1 MQVRVLDATGPL
13 AWILVF
19 DEGDEVIS
27 ALTGFAREQE
37 LRAAHFQA
45 IGGFSEAALGYFDR
59 MRADQGGKHGLR
71 VRAAGTSP
79 LHGGWGDERGGQGGQ
94 PARRLASFHLAATSA
109 FTAGAQ
115 VEPLARTR
123 QGHVHDTQLLFERR
137 LACFGAA
144 DGPVVG
150 Q

>member
-45 IGGFSEAALGYFDR
+45 IGGFSEAALGYFDWTSR
-59 MRADQGGKHGLR
+59 EYERIPVHEQVEVVSLLGDIAMGRDGQVVHAHAVLGRRDGTALGGHLLAGR
-71 VRAAGTSP
+71 VRPTLELILEST
-79 LHGGWGDERGGQGGQ
+79 
-94 PARRLASFHLAATSA
+94 PA
-109 FTAGAQ
+109 
-115 VEPLARTR
+115 VLARTY
-123 QGHVHDTQLLFERR
+123 DERSG
-137 LACFGAA
+137 LALIN
-144 DGPVVG
+144 VRSR
-150 Q
+150 